1 MKKNRN
7 NVAVNSHGHHL
18 TELEQKN
25 LRERYNG
32 RIDLMRVSRRLG
44 IGGFFQT
51 LAGAG
56 RRNMDKDEFRRN
68 SDIILSSAG
77 TIVEYLKSHPDSDE
91 CCRALN
97 DYLRAV
103 DEMTRLSVDDEE
115 KLES

>member
-1 MKKNRN
+1 MKKNMN
-7 NVAVNSHGHHL
+7 NNAVNNYGHHL
-18 TELEQKN
+18 TELERKN

-51 LAGAG
+51 LVGAG
-56 RRNMDKDEFRRN
+56 RRNMDKDEFLRN
-68 SDIILSSAG
+68 RDIILSSAG
-77 TIVEYLKSHPDSDE
+77 AIVTYLKSHPDSDE

-103 DEMTRLSVDDEE
+103 DEMTKLSAEDEE
-115 KLES
+115 KLDS